1 MVDLVIKN
9 VQLQGRS
16 GLASINIV
24 NGKIDAVVDAAA
36 RPNEAKRVVDAAGR
50 LLVPA
55 FIDCHI
61 HLDKTNIVDVV
72 RPNRSGTLSEA
83 IEIIWEKKRRYTLED
98 IIERAGKTVGWG
110 VDHGT
115 TRFRTHVDV
124 DSIGGLT
131 PLQGLLE
138 VRKQFAGVA
147 DIEIVA
153 FPQEGILQDPG
164 TELLM
169 RQAMEAGADVVGG
182 MPANERS
189 PRDSRRHVDLV
200 FEIAQAFDAD
210 VDMHVDETDDPF
222 YRTLEMVV
230 DKTAQTGR
238 GGRVTAGHTCALA
251 AYDDHY
257 ANYVMDKARDAG
269 VNFITNPVTNL
280 MLQGRL
286 DRQPKRRGITRVKEL
301 LERRIT
307 VAFGQDCVRD
317 TFYPFGKADMLEV
330 ALITA
335 HAAHMSLP
343 AEIETVFAMCT
354 NQAAKILRVE
364 DEYGIRVGA
373 RADLVLLD
381 CESVSDAIRLQ
392 PSRLLV
398 MRAGMVLRD
407 RLSETGTPLVN
418 RNYN

>member
-1 MVDLVIKN
+1 MADLIVN
-9 VQLQGRS
+9 NALLEGRTS
-16 GLASINIV
+16 FASIHIA
-24 NGKIDAVVDAAA
+24 NGKIIEVAGALMAEEATGANVIDAGG
-36 RPNEAKRVVDAAGR
+36 K
-50 LLVPA
+50 LLSPA

-72 RPNRSGTLSEA
+72 RPNQSGTLTEA
-83 IEIIWEKKRRYTLED
+83 IEIIWEKKRCYTVED
-98 IIERAGKTVGWG
+98 IVQRASKTIDWG
-110 VDHGT
+110 IDHGT

-124 DSIGGLT
+124 DTIGGLT

-138 VRKQFAGVA
+138 VRKKYAGII

-153 FPQEGILQDPG
+153 FPQEGIIRNPG
-164 TELLM
+164 AERLM
-169 RQAMEAGADVVGG
+169 WQAMEAGADIVGG

-189 PRDSRRHVDLV
+189 PQDSLKHVEAA
-200 FEIAQAFDAD
+200 FAIAKAFNAD
-210 VDMHVDETDDPF
+210 IDMHVDETDDPF
-222 YRTLEMVV
+222 YRSLDMVIE
-230 DKTAQTGR
+230 KTAEYDW

-257 ANYVMDKARDAG
+257 ANYVMDKAKDAG

-286 DRQPKRRGITRVKEL
+286 DKQPKRRGITRVKEL
-301 LERRIT
+301 LERGIV

-343 AEIETVFAMCT
+343 HEIKTVYDMCT
-354 NQAAKILRVE
+354 VNPAKIMRIA
-364 DEYGIRVGA
+364 DQYGIVTGA
-373 RADLVLLD
+373 RADMVLLD
-381 CESVSDAIRLQ
+381 CESISDAIRLQ
-392 PSRLLV
+392 PARLLV
-398 MRAGMVLRD
+398 IREGKILR
-407 RLSETGTPLVN
+407 N
-418 RNYN
+418 RMQEN